1 MNLCP
6 EGILSKS
13 SQATKP
19 NVLQQNPARVAEAE
33 RLKRCPR
40 ADPNFAEIEGLRRG
54 DQAKANTNRRFPV
67 GFQGPF
73 IAPAGHEN
81 DARSRQVGVRF
92 YTPWMRSKKQTVMLS
107 TVLDLADIRRPT
119 AWRPL

>member
-1 MNLCP
+1 M
-6 EGILSKS
+6 
-13 SQATKP
+13 
-19 NVLQQNPARVAEAE
+19 
-33 RLKRCPR
+33 KRCPR

-73 IAPAGHEN
+73 IAPAGHED

-107 TVLDLADIRRPT
+107 TVLDLADLRGL
-119 AWRPL
+119 PLGGRFEPIGDLSARSLPGGPLGRVSVLVGN